1 MTFLHLPFFAELE
14 KSQNILIAGAGG
26 GFDFFCGLP
35 LYAAL
40 KSAGKTVHLAN
51 LSFSDIAGA
60 QARRLSAICAEV
72 NADSLGNEA
81 YFPELHFA
89 RWMRGRGEEV
99 TVYSFQ
105 KSGVEP
111 LREAYEI
118 LQRELGFDTLIL
130 VDGGTDSLMR
140 GDEAGLGTP
149 VEDVTSILAANQ
161 LQIPRKML
169 ACLGFG
175 VDAFHGVCHAQFL
188 EAVADITCAGGFLGI
203 WSLTNDM
210 PEAIFYREASEF
222 VFRKMPRYPSIVSS
236 SILSALEGRFGDYHT
251 TARTQNS
258 KLFINALMTLYWCFQ
273 LQPVAARLLYPQAIL
288 KTESDFQLAHII
300 EEFRENV
307 KRKPYE
313 DLPM

>member
-1 MTFLHLPFFAELE
+1 MKYLNLPFFDELE
-14 KSQNILIAGAGG
+14 KSERVLIAGAGG

-40 KSAGKTVHLAN
+40 KAAGKTVHLAN
-51 LSFSDIAGA
+51 LSFSDIASA
-60 QARRLSAICAEV
+60 HARHVSPICAAV
-72 NADSLGNEA
+72 TADSLGNEA

-89 RWMRGRGEEV
+89 RWMRGRGAEV
-99 TVYSFQ
+99 TVYAFQ

-111 LREAYEI
+111 LREAYEA
-118 LQRELGFDTLIL
+118 LRCELEFDTLIL

-149 VEDVTSILAANQ
+149 IEDISSILAANE

-169 ACLGFG
+169 VCLGFG

-203 WSLTNDM
+203 WSLTNEM
-210 PEAIFYREASEF
+210 PEVVFYREASEF

-258 KLFINALMTLYWCFQ
+258 RLFINALMTLYWCF
-273 LQPVAARLLYPQAIL
+273 LLEPVASRVLYPKSIL
-288 KTESDFQLAHII
+288 KTESVNDIALII
-300 EEFRENV
+300 EEFRHGV

-313 DLPM
+313 DLPV

>member
-1 MTFLHLPFFAELE
+1 MHYLQLPFFEELN
-14 KSQNILIAGAGG
+14 KSQSILIAGAGG

-40 KSAGKTVHLAN
+40 KSAGKTVNLAN

-60 QARRLSAICAEV
+60 HARRVSPICAAV
-72 NADSLGNEA
+72 TANSLGNEA

-99 TVYSFQ
+99 TIYAFQ
-105 KSGVEP
+105 KTGVEP

-149 VEDVTSILAANQ
+149 VEDITSILAANQ
-161 LQIPRKML
+161 LEIPRKML

-175 VDAFHGVCHAQFL
+175 VDAFHGICHAHFL
-188 EAVADITCAGGFLGI
+188 EAVSDITCAGGFLGI

-210 PEAIFYREASEF
+210 PEAIFYREASDF
-222 VFRKMPRYPSIVSS
+222 VFEKMPRYPSIVSS

-258 KLFINALMTLYWCFQ
+258 RLFINVLMTLYWCFH
-273 LQPVAARLLYPQAIL
+273 LEPVAKRLLYPKSIMQTHTVNEVAL
-288 KTESDFQLAHII
+288 VI
-300 EEFRENV
+300 EELRYNIQ
-307 KRKPYE
+307 RKPYE
-313 DLPM
+313 DLPV